1 MLFFIV
7 NSNMWQIKLKFL
19 LFFLLSALIFHD
31 STSQETNYSPSDE
44 IIKSFEKT
52 ADSLLSLLTI
62 EEKAS
67 QMLSTSRS
75 IPEHEIEMYNWWNEA
90 LHGVARSAKATVFPQ
105 AIAMGATFDPELIQK
120 TADAISTEA
129 RAMYNIFDNKGIRT
143 EYTGLTFW
151 SPNINIFRDPRWGR
165 GHETYGE
172 DPFLTGKIGRAFV
185 QGLQGNHHKYL
196 KVAAGAKH
204 FAVHS
209 GPEANRHSFNAKVS
223 AQDLNETYLPAFKEL
238 VDANVEI
245 VMCAYNR
252 LNDEP
257 CCGSESLLNDLL
269 RNSWGFNGHVVSDC
283 GAIYDIKPNHNFTTS
298 DEESVAYAIKGG
310 VDLNC
315 GSLYNL
321 IPSAINQGL
330 LTEHDLDISLK
341 RLFMTR
347 LKLGILKDVIDNPYE
362 KLNKNHINTKEHIS
376 LARNVA
382 AKSIVLLKNKNN
394 VLPLSKS
401 INRLFITGPNAANL
415 NTLLANYNG
424 LSSDIVTPLEGIVK
438 KVSNGTIIRFN
449 EGVGLINNSDRQK
462 WSTGLASS
470 SDVTIAVMGIS
481 ALIEGEQGDA
491 ISSDANGDRNSIR
504 LPRNQINYLKD
515 LRNSAGDK
523 PIVLV
528 IKAGSA
534 IDLSEISD
542 YVDAIVYAWY
552 LGEQGGNALADIIF
566 GDVNPSGKLPITIPE
581 SLSHLPDYNDYSME
595 NRTYK
600 FTKYKPMYPF
610 GFGLS
615 YSSFDYSELFLNKN
629 KIEIGDM
636 IHLNF
641 EVFNNSDIAG
651 EEVVQVY
658 IKDVNSSFRTPSS
671 SLIFFKRIHLKSG
684 EKKKINIALDNN
696 MISSFNEKG
705 IKEIEPGI
713 FKIFV
718 GGSSPGDRSVE
729 LGKEI
734 KEVTFTVN

>member
-1 MLFFIV
+1 MFKI
-7 NSNMWQIKLKFL
+7 NLKIS
-19 LFFLLSALIFHD
+19 LFFLNTILIYFNLV
-31 STSQETNYSPSDE
+31 SQENIYNPSFE
-44 IIKSFEKT
+44 IISSYERT
-52 ADSLLSLLTI
+52 ADSIISLLTI
-62 EEKAS
+62 QEKSS
-67 QMLSTSRS
+67 QMLSNSAA
-75 IPEHEIEMYNWWNEA
+75 IPNHGIEMYNWWNEG
-90 LHGVARSAKATVFPQ
+90 LHGVARSSKATVFPQ
-105 AIAMGATFDPELIQK
+105 AIAMGATFDTELIRQV
-120 TADAISTEA
+120 ADAISSEA
-129 RAMYNIFDNKGIRT
+129 RAIHNIFKKKGIKT

-172 DPFLTGKIGRAFV
+172 DPYLTGKMGKAFV
-185 QGLQGNHHKYL
+185 YGLQGSHYKYL

-209 GPEANRHSFNAKVS
+209 GPEANRHSFNAKVT
-223 AQDLNETYLPAFKEL
+223 AQDLTETYLPAFKEL

-252 LNDEP
+252 LNDKP
-257 CCGSESLLNDLL
+257 CCGSELLLNNLL
-269 RNSWGFNGHVVSDC
+269 RKSWGFKGHVVSDC
-283 GAIYDIKPNHNFTTS
+283 GAIYDIKSGHNFTIS

-321 IPSAINQGL
+321 IPSAINQGF
-330 LTEHDLDISLK
+330 LTENDLDISLK

-347 LKLGILKDVIDNPYE
+347 LKLGILKDIDDNPYD
-362 KLNKNHINTKEHIS
+362 KLNKNNINTKEHIN
-376 LARNVA
+376 LARSVA

-394 VLPLSKS
+394 ILPLSKS

-424 LSSDIVTPLEGIVK
+424 LSPNIVTPLEGIVD

-449 EGVGLINNSDRQK
+449 EGVDLINERDRQK
-462 WSTGLASS
+462 WPTGLAAS

-481 ALIEGEQGDA
+481 ALIEGEEGDA

-581 SLSHLPDYNDYSME
+581 SISHLPDYNDYSME

-615 YSSFDYSELFLNKN
+615 YSSFDYSELFLKKN

-641 EVFNNSDIAG
+641 EVLNNSDIAG

-658 IKDVNSSFRTPSS
+658 IKDVNSSFRTPNS
-671 SLIFFKRIHLKSG
+671 SLIFFKRIHLEPG
-684 EKKKINIALDNN
+684 EKKKINIALDHN
-696 MISSFNEKG
+696 MIGSFNEKG
-705 IKEIEPGI
+705 IKVIEPGI
-713 FKIFV
+713 FNIFV

-734 KEVTFTVN
+734 KQVTFTVN

>member
-1 MLFFIV
+1 MFKI
-7 NSNMWQIKLKFL
+7 NLKIS
-19 LFFLLSALIFHD
+19 LFFLNTILIYFNLV
-31 STSQETNYSPSDE
+31 SQENIYNPSFE
-44 IIKSFEKT
+44 IISSYERT
-52 ADSLLSLLTI
+52 ADSIISLLTI
-62 EEKAS
+62 QEKSS
-67 QMLSTSRS
+67 QMLSNSAA
-75 IPEHEIEMYNWWNEA
+75 IPNHGIEMYNWWNEG
-90 LHGVARSAKATVFPQ
+90 LHGVARSSKATVFPQ
-105 AIAMGATFDPELIQK
+105 AIAMGATFDTELIRQV
-120 TADAISTEA
+120 ADAISSEA
-129 RAMYNIFDNKGIRT
+129 RAIHNIFKKKGIKT

-172 DPFLTGKIGRAFV
+172 DPYLTSKMGKAFV
-185 QGLQGNHHKYL
+185 YGLQGSHYKYL

-209 GPEANRHSFNAKVS
+209 GPEANRHSFNAKVT
-223 AQDLNETYLPAFKEL
+223 AQDLTETYFPAFKEL

-252 LNDEP
+252 LNDKP
-257 CCGSESLLNDLL
+257 CCGSELLLNNLL
-269 RNSWGFNGHVVSDC
+269 RKSWGFKGHVVSDC
-283 GAIYDIKPNHNFTTS
+283 GAIYDIKSGHNFTIS
-298 DEESVAYAIKGG
+298 DEQSVAYAIKGG

-321 IPSAINQGL
+321 IPSAINQGF
-330 LTEHDLDISLK
+330 LTENDLDISLK

-347 LKLGILKDVIDNPYE
+347 LKLGILKDIDDNPYD
-362 KLNKNHINTKEHIS
+362 KLNENNINTKEHIN
-376 LARNVA
+376 LARSVA

-394 VLPLSKS
+394 ILPLSKS

-424 LSSDIVTPLEGIVK
+424 LSPNIVTPLEGIVD

-449 EGVGLINNSDRQK
+449 EGVDLINDSDRQK
-462 WSTGLASS
+462 WPTGLAAS

-481 ALIEGEQGDA
+481 ALIEGEEGDA

-581 SLSHLPDYNDYSME
+581 SISHLPDYNDYSME

-615 YSSFDYSELFLNKN
+615 YSSFDYSELFLKKN

-658 IKDVNSSFRTPSS
+658 IKDVNCSFRTPNS
-671 SLIFFKRIHLKSG
+671 SLIFFKRIHLEPG
-684 EKKKINIALDNN
+684 EKKKINIALDHN
-696 MISSFNEKG
+696 MIGSFNEKG

-713 FKIFV
+713 FNIFV

>member
-1 MLFFIV
+1 
-7 NSNMWQIKLKFL
+7 MWQIKLKFL

-31 STSQETNYSPSDE
+31 STSQEMNYSPSIE
-44 IIKSFEKT
+44 IINSFEKT

-120 TADAISTEA
+120 TADVISTEA
-129 RAMYNIFDNKGIRT
+129 RAMYNIFDNKGMRT

-172 DPFLTGKIGRAFV
+172 DPFLTGEIGRSFV
-185 QGLQGNHHKYL
+185 LGLQGNHHKYL

-252 LNDEP
+252 LNDKP

-269 RNSWGFNGHVVSDC
+269 RNSWGFKGHVVSDC
-283 GAIYDIKPNHNFTTS
+283 GAVYDIKSSHNFTNS
-298 DEESVAYAIKGG
+298 DEQSVAYAIKGG

-321 IPSAINQGL
+321 IPSAFNQGL
-330 LTEHDLDISLK
+330 LTENDLDISLK

-347 LKLGILKDVIDNPYE
+347 LKLGILKDVNDNPYE
-362 KLNKNHINTKEHIS
+362 KLNENHINTKEHIS

-424 LSSDIVTPLEGIVK
+424 LSPNIVTPLEGIAE

-449 EGVGLINNSDRQK
+449 EGVGLINNSKRQK

-481 ALIEGEQGDA
+481 ALIEGEEGDA
-491 ISSDANGDRNSIR
+491 ISSDANGDRNSIK
-504 LPRNQINYLKD
+504 LPSNQINYLKD
-515 LRNSAGDK
+515 LRKSAGSK

-528 IKAGSA
+528 LKSGSA
-534 IDLSEISD
+534 IDLSEIYD
-542 YVDAIVYAWY
+542 YVDVIIYAWY
-552 LGEQGGNALADIIF
+552 LGEQGGNAIADIIF

-581 SLSHLPDYNDYSME
+581 SLSHLPDYNNYSMD
-595 NRTYK
+595 NRTYR
-600 FTKYKPMYPF
+600 FTKHKPMYPF
-610 GFGLS
+610 GYGLS
-615 YSSFDYSELFLNKN
+615 YSNFVYSDISIKKDKIKN
-629 KIEIGDM
+629 GDS
-636 IHLNF
+636 IDLNF
-641 EVFNNSDIAG
+641 TIHNDSEIPG
-651 EEVVQVY
+651 EEVVQIY
-658 IKDVNSSFRTPSS
+658 IKDLKASYRTPNS
-671 SLIFFKRIHLKSG
+671 SLIYFKRLFLDSG
-684 EKKKINIALDNN
+684 ERKTINFILDKN
-696 MISSFNEKG
+696 MMSTFNEKG
-705 IKEIEPGI
+705 NKEIESGI

-718 GGSSPGDRSVE
+718 GGSSPGERSQE
-729 LGKEI
+729 LGKSI
-734 KEVTFTVN
+734 KEAIFSVE

>member
-1 MLFFIV
+1 
-7 NSNMWQIKLKFL
+7 MWQIKLKFL

-31 STSQETNYSPSDE
+31 STSQEMNYSPSIE
-44 IIKSFEKT
+44 IINSFEKT

-120 TADAISTEA
+120 TADVISTEA
-129 RAMYNIFDNKGIRT
+129 RAMYNIFDNKGMRT

-172 DPFLTGKIGRAFV
+172 DPFLTGEIGKSFV
-185 QGLQGNHHKYL
+185 LGLQGNHHKYL

-223 AQDLNETYLPAFKEL
+223 TQDLNETYLPAFKEL

-252 LNDEP
+252 LNDKP

-269 RNSWGFNGHVVSDC
+269 RNSWGFKGHVVSDC
-283 GAIYDIKPNHNFTTS
+283 GAVYDIKSSHNFTNS
-298 DEESVAYAIKGG
+298 DEQSVAYAIKGG

-321 IPSAINQGL
+321 IPSAFNQGL
-330 LTEHDLDISLK
+330 LTENDLDISLK

-347 LKLGILKDVIDNPYE
+347 LKLGILKDVNDNPYE
-362 KLNKNHINTKEHIS
+362 KLNENHINTKEHIS

-424 LSSDIVTPLEGIVK
+424 LSANIVTPLEGIAE

-449 EGVGLINNSDRQK
+449 EGVGLINNSKRQK

-481 ALIEGEQGDA
+481 ALIEGEEGDA
-491 ISSDANGDRNSIR
+491 ISSDANGDRNSIK
-504 LPRNQINYLKD
+504 LPSNQINYLKD
-515 LRNSAGDK
+515 LRKSAGSK

-528 IKAGSA
+528 LKSGSA
-534 IDLSEISD
+534 IDLSEIYD
-542 YVDAIVYAWY
+542 YVDVIIYAWY
-552 LGEQGGNALADIIF
+552 LGEQGGNAIADIIF

-581 SLSHLPDYNDYSME
+581 SLSHLPDYNNYSMD
-595 NRTYK
+595 NRTYR
-600 FTKYKPMYPF
+600 FTKHKPMYPF
-610 GFGLS
+610 GYGLS
-615 YSSFDYSELFLNKN
+615 YSNFVYSDISIKKDKIKN
-629 KIEIGDM
+629 GDS
-636 IHLNF
+636 IDLNF
-641 EVFNNSDIAG
+641 TIHNDSEIPG
-651 EEVVQVY
+651 EEVVQIY
-658 IKDVNSSFRTPSS
+658 IKDLKASYRTPNS
-671 SLIFFKRIHLKSG
+671 SLIYFKRLFLDSG
-684 EKKKINIALDNN
+684 ERKTINFILDKN
-696 MISSFNEKG
+696 MMSTFNEKG
-705 IKEIEPGI
+705 NKEIESGI

-718 GGSSPGDRSVE
+718 GGSSPGERSQE
-729 LGKEI
+729 LGKSI
-734 KEVTFTVN
+734 KEAIFSVE

>member
-1 MLFFIV
+1 
-7 NSNMWQIKLKFL
+7 MWQIKLKFL

-31 STSQETNYSPSDE
+31 STSQEMTYSPSIE
-44 IIKSFEKT
+44 IINSFEKT

-129 RAMYNIFDNKGIRT
+129 RAMYNIFDNKGMRT

-252 LNDEP
+252 LNDKP

-269 RNSWGFNGHVVSDC
+269 RNSWGFKGHVVSDC
-283 GAIYDIKPNHNFTTS
+283 GAVYDIKSSHNFTNS
-298 DEESVAYAIKGG
+298 DEQSVAYAIKGG

-321 IPSAINQGL
+321 IPSAFNQGL
-330 LTEHDLDISLK
+330 LTENDLDISLK

-347 LKLGILKDVIDNPYE
+347 LKLGILKDVKDNPYE

-376 LARNVA
+376 LARNLA
-382 AKSIVLLKNKNN
+382 TKSIVLLKNKNN

-424 LSSDIVTPLEGIVK
+424 LSPNIVTPLEGIAE

-449 EGVGLINNSDRQK
+449 EGVGLINNSERQK

-481 ALIEGEQGDA
+481 ALIEGEEGDA

-504 LPRNQINYLKD
+504 LPSNQINYLKD
-515 LRNSAGDK
+515 LRKSAGSK
-523 PIVLV
+523 PIILVL
-528 IKAGSA
+528 KSGSA
-534 IDLSEISD
+534 IDLSEIYG
-542 YVDAIVYAWY
+542 YVDAIIYAWY
-552 LGEQGGNALADIIF
+552 LGEQGGNAIADIIF

-581 SLSHLPDYNDYSME
+581 SLSHLPDYNNYSMD
-595 NRTYK
+595 NRTYR
-600 FTKYKPMYPF
+600 FTKHKPMYPF
-610 GFGLS
+610 GYGLS
-615 YSSFDYSELFLNKN
+615 YSNFVYSDISIKKEQIINGDS
-629 KIEIGDM
+629 IE
-636 IHLNF
+636 LNF
-641 EVFNNSDIAG
+641 TLHNDSEIPG
-651 EEVVQVY
+651 EEVVQIY
-658 IKDVNSSFRTPSS
+658 IKDLKASYRTPNS
-671 SLIFFKRIHLKSG
+671 SLIYFKRLFLDSG
-684 EKKKINIALDNN
+684 ERRKINFIVNKD
-696 MISSFNEKG
+696 MMSTFNEKG
-705 IKEIEPGI
+705 NKEIESGI

-718 GGSSPGDRSVE
+718 GGSSPGERSQE
-729 LGKEI
+729 LGKSI
-734 KEVTFTVN
+734 KEAIFSVE

>member
-1 MLFFIV
+1 
-7 NSNMWQIKLKFL
+7 MWQIKLKFL

-31 STSQETNYSPSDE
+31 STSQEMNYSPSIE
-44 IIKSFEKT
+44 IINSFEKT

-120 TADAISTEA
+120 TADVISTEA
-129 RAMYNIFDNKGIRT
+129 RAMYNIFDNKGMRT

-172 DPFLTGKIGRAFV
+172 DPFLTGEIGRSFV
-185 QGLQGNHHKYL
+185 LGLQGNHHKYL

-252 LNDEP
+252 LNDKP

-269 RNSWGFNGHVVSDC
+269 RNSWGFKGHVVSDC
-283 GAIYDIKPNHNFTTS
+283 GAVYDIKSSHNFTNS
-298 DEESVAYAIKGG
+298 DEQSVAYAIKGG

-321 IPSAINQGL
+321 IPSAFNQGL
-330 LTEHDLDISLK
+330 LTENDLDISLK

-347 LKLGILKDVIDNPYE
+347 LKLGILKDVNDNPYE
-362 KLNKNHINTKEHIS
+362 KLNENHINTKEHIS

-424 LSSDIVTPLEGIVK
+424 LSPNIVTPLEGIAE

-449 EGVGLINNSDRQK
+449 EGVGLINNSERQK

-481 ALIEGEQGDA
+481 ALIEGEEGDA
-491 ISSDANGDRNSIR
+491 ISSDANGDRNSIK
-504 LPRNQINYLKD
+504 LPSNQINYLKD
-515 LRNSAGDK
+515 LRKSAGSN
-523 PIVLV
+523 PIILVL
-528 IKAGSA
+528 KSGSA
-534 IDLSEISD
+534 IDLSEIYD
-542 YVDAIVYAWY
+542 YVDAIIYAWY
-552 LGEQGGNALADIIF
+552 LGEQGGNAIADIIF

-581 SLSHLPDYNDYSME
+581 SLSHLPDYNNYSMD
-595 NRTYK
+595 NRTYR
-600 FTKYKPMYPF
+600 FTKHKPMYPF
-610 GFGLS
+610 GYGLS
-615 YSSFDYSELFLNKN
+615 YSNFVYSDISIKKEQIINGDS
-629 KIEIGDM
+629 IE
-636 IHLNF
+636 LNF
-641 EVFNNSDIAG
+641 TIHNDSEIPG
-651 EEVVQVY
+651 EEVVQIY
-658 IKDVNSSFRTPSS
+658 IKDLKASYRTPNS
-671 SLIFFKRIHLKSG
+671 SLIYFKRLFLDSG
-684 EKKKINIALDNN
+684 ERKTINFILDKN
-696 MISSFNEKG
+696 MMSTFNEKG
-705 IKEIEPGI
+705 NKEIESGI

-718 GGSSPGDRSVE
+718 GGSSPGERSQE
-729 LGKEI
+729 LGKSI
-734 KEVTFTVN
+734 KEAIFSVE

>member
-1 MLFFIV
+1 MFKI
-7 NSNMWQIKLKFL
+7 NLKIS
-19 LFFLLSALIFHD
+19 LFFLNTILIYFNLV
-31 STSQETNYSPSDE
+31 SQENIYNPSFE
-44 IIKSFEKT
+44 IISSYERT
-52 ADSLLSLLTI
+52 ADSIISLLTI
-62 EEKAS
+62 QEKSS
-67 QMLSTSRS
+67 QMLSNSAA
-75 IPEHEIEMYNWWNEA
+75 IPNHGIEMYNWWNEG
-90 LHGVARSAKATVFPQ
+90 LHGVARSSKATVFPQ
-105 AIAMGATFDPELIQK
+105 AIAMGATFDTELIRQV
-120 TADAISTEA
+120 ADAISSEA
-129 RAMYNIFDNKGIRT
+129 RAIHNIFKKKGIKT

-172 DPFLTGKIGRAFV
+172 DPYLTGKMGKAFV
-185 QGLQGNHHKYL
+185 YGLQGSHYKYL

-209 GPEANRHSFNAKVS
+209 GPEANRHSFNAKVT
-223 AQDLNETYLPAFKEL
+223 AQDLTETYLPAFKEL

-252 LNDEP
+252 LNDKP
-257 CCGSESLLNDLL
+257 CCGSELLLNNLL
-269 RNSWGFNGHVVSDC
+269 RKSWGFKGHVVSDC
-283 GAIYDIKPNHNFTTS
+283 GAIYDIKSGHNFTIS

-321 IPSAINQGL
+321 IPSAINQGF
-330 LTEHDLDISLK
+330 LTENDLDISLK

-347 LKLGILKDVIDNPYE
+347 LKLGILKDIDDNPYD
-362 KLNKNHINTKEHIS
+362 KLNKNNINTKEHIN
-376 LARNVA
+376 LARSVA

-394 VLPLSKS
+394 ILPLSKS

-424 LSSDIVTPLEGIVK
+424 LSPNIVTPLEGIVD

-449 EGVGLINNSDRQK
+449 EGVDLINERDRQK
-462 WSTGLASS
+462 WPTGLAAS

-481 ALIEGEQGDA
+481 ALIEGEEGDA

-581 SLSHLPDYNDYSME
+581 SISHLPDYNDYSME

-615 YSSFDYSELFLNKN
+615 YSSFDYSELFLKKN

-641 EVFNNSDIAG
+641 EVLNNSDIAG

-658 IKDVNSSFRTPSS
+658 IKDVNSSFRTPNS
-671 SLIFFKRIHLKSG
+671 SLIFFKRIHLEPG
-684 EKKKINIALDNN
+684 EKKKINIALDHN
-696 MISSFNEKG
+696 MIGSFNEKG

-713 FKIFV
+713 FNIFV

-734 KEVTFTVN
+734 KQVTFTVN

>member
-1 MLFFIV
+1 
-7 NSNMWQIKLKFL
+7 MWQIKLKFL

-31 STSQETNYSPSDE
+31 STSQEMNYSPSIE
-44 IIKSFEKT
+44 IINSFEKT

-129 RAMYNIFDNKGIRT
+129 RAMYNIFDNKGMRT

-252 LNDEP
+252 LNDKP

-269 RNSWGFNGHVVSDC
+269 RNSWGFKGHVVSDC
-283 GAIYDIKPNHNFTTS
+283 GAVYDIKSSHNFTNS
-298 DEESVAYAIKGG
+298 DEQSVAYAIKGG

-321 IPSAINQGL
+321 IPSAFNQGL
-330 LTEHDLDISLK
+330 LTENDLDISLK

-347 LKLGILKDVIDNPYE
+347 LKLGILKDVKDNPYE

-376 LARNVA
+376 LARNLA
-382 AKSIVLLKNKNN
+382 TKSIVLLKNKNN

-424 LSSDIVTPLEGIVK
+424 LSPNIVTPLEGIVD

-449 EGVGLINNSDRQK
+449 EGVDLINERDRQK
-462 WSTGLASS
+462 WPTGLAAS

-481 ALIEGEQGDA
+481 ALIEGEEGDA

-504 LPRNQINYLKD
+504 LPSNQINYLKD
-515 LRNSAGDK
+515 LRKSAGSK
-523 PIVLV
+523 PIILVL
-528 IKAGSA
+528 KSGSA
-534 IDLSEISD
+534 IDLSEIYD
-542 YVDAIVYAWY
+542 YVDAIIYAWY
-552 LGEQGGNALADIIF
+552 LGEQGGNAIADIIF

-581 SLSHLPDYNDYSME
+581 SLSHLPDYNNYSMD
-595 NRTYK
+595 NRTYR
-600 FTKYKPMYPF
+600 FTKHKPMYPF
-610 GFGLS
+610 GYGLS
-615 YSSFDYSELFLNKN
+615 YSNFVYSDISIKKEQIINGDS
-629 KIEIGDM
+629 IE
-636 IHLNF
+636 LNF
-641 EVFNNSDIAG
+641 TIHNDSEIPG
-651 EEVVQVY
+651 EEVVQIY
-658 IKDVNSSFRTPSS
+658 IKDLKASYRTPNS
-671 SLIFFKRIHLKSG
+671 SLIYFKRLFLDSG
-684 EKKKINIALDNN
+684 ERKTINFILDKN
-696 MISSFNEKG
+696 MMSTFNEKG
-705 IKEIEPGI
+705 NKEIESGI

-718 GGSSPGDRSVE
+718 GGSSPGERSQE
-729 LGKEI
+729 LGKSI
-734 KEVTFTVN
+734 KEAVFSVK